1 MKVTKKPHN
10 SESVLTGSVVLK
22 PLKRM
27 KDAQRVAVVKV
38 T

>member
-1 MKVTKKPHN
+1 MRKPQIK
-10 SESVLTGSVVLK
+10 ERVLTGSVVLK

-27 KDAQRVAVVKV
+27 NEAQRVAVVKV

>member
-1 MKVTKKPHN
+1 MKIMRNPQ
-10 SESVLTGSVVLK
+10 SRDIVLTASVVLN

-27 KDAQRVAVVKV
+27 NEAQRVAVVKV

>member
-1 MKVTKKPHN
+1 MTKNPQR
-10 SESVLTGSVVLK
+10 SDSVFTAEVVLK
-22 PLKRM
+22 PLNRM

>member
-1 MKVTKKPHN
+1 MKVVKKPHR
-10 SESVLTGSVVLK
+10 SDRVFTGSFVLK